1 MYSYKKIYIILKKK
15 LVNVNTR
22 FIMNYVAF
30 LIRMSFVDFVRNFTH
45 LELVHIGPDD
55 WLQEPSLQPRK
66 PWRAVLAK
74 RRWRL
79 GYNAGG
85 GPDFVGEN
93 KIKDIL

>member
-1 MYSYKKIYIILKKK
+1 MQIIY
-15 LVNVNTR
+15 
-22 FIMNYVAF
+22 
-30 LIRMSFVDFVRNFTH
+30 RMSFVDFARNFTH

-55 WLQEPSLQPRK
+55 WLQEPALQPRK

-85 GPDFVGEN
+85 GPDHCG
-93 KIKDIL
+93 IQ

>member
-1 MYSYKKIYIILKKK
+1 M
-15 LVNVNTR
+15 
-22 FIMNYVAF
+22 
-30 LIRMSFVDFVRNFTH
+30 DFARTFTH

-55 WLQEPSLQPRK
+55 WLQEPTLQIRK

-85 GPDFVGEN
+85 GPDYAGKVFN
-93 KIKDIL
+93 FLTLLS